1 MSARDIDIWD
11 FQDCSGRMLSGGSG
25 LNAKA
30 TFQEQEER
38 ERKREILTKT
48 GKSVFKKIF
57 CESYISVFCLLGP

>member
-1 MSARDIDIWD
+1 
-11 FQDCSGRMLSGGSG
+11 MLSGGSG

-38 ERKREILTKT
+38 EKKREILTKT